1 MTEEYKKNLIDYVT
15 KNISSQQG
23 TQKDLNIVN
32 QKYYL
37 YSGDVWSSIRDTLA
51 AIGNPMITGILR
63 SEQFEVSIVYG
74 AIEITNAE
82 DRGFLI
88 YLDKDLK
95 PIQLITQ
102 YKTGNNLKGIH
113 KLYIDEDT
121 NRCYGVIGNYYYVE
135 SISTKKYFSYFNNL
149 FFKTG
154 EQYEMDLRYSYDLG
168 DNEFVCESIT
178 KDPNGSNYL
187 MIGSS
192 GNSKVNSRA
201 IELKINVG
209 SPNEFN
215 RWTSS
220 EPTSHTILVGCY
232 AKYDNNS
239 NPSFKIIRYNYAT
252 GCLGLMYNTGST
264 LNTNDLYDIR
274 TDGVWNFYSV
284 LRPLEYQALSEN
296 EIYVT
301 MPLRWRIEVNGETYN
316 GELDALYKYD
326 GSTINEIY
334 RTEVAVATRTGETSF
349 KYEDIYS
356 LSLAKDED
364 NTLYMFKLY
373 SSHTTNNTN
382 IKAMNLTR
390 HGVIIDENNWIN
402 LGSFARLYPVPVALN
417 QTTFLIRKFNICRI
431 CNLNSYISYDYEDY
445 VDGFELIIDNLSP
458 INGYNGEPYTSVDS
472 LVPEYANLYSN
483 NDLVFSRN
491 LYNVTKQSNSTM
503 SSVEV
508 PYNYL
513 NDLDII
519 QNDLISKTNQELIN
533 DYTNW
538 NKNIYEI
545 VDVNFLNT
553 INVINEDTNISY
565 LDSAIK
571 VNNAITDGGNT
582 NYQNTPCT
590 KYRLNY
596 TDNTSSIGNITWS
609 DINDLVKQTTIS
621 FSPAKEV
628 KSIDLISN
636 DESTIYMTINET
648 FETGKLYT
656 ITQKVRIGDK
666 SVKKEVHYQ
675 GNNVCYNN
683 KKIEVY
689 SN

>member
-37 YSGDVWSSIRDTLA
+37 YSGDVWSSIRDELA
-51 AIGNPMITGILR
+51 TIGNAMVTGILR
-63 SEQFEVSIVYG
+63 NEQFEISIAYG
-74 AIEITNAE
+74 AINLENEE

-88 YLDKDLK
+88 YLDKNLK

-102 YKTGNNLKGIH
+102 YNTGNNLKGIH
-113 KLYIDEDT
+113 RLYIDEDT
-121 NRCYGVIGNYYYVE
+121 NRCYGVIGDYFTVTSSY
-135 SISTKKYFSYFNNL
+135 KKYFSYFNNL

-154 EQYEMDLRYSYDLG
+154 NEYEINLRYSYDLG

-187 MIGSS
+187 MIGSNA
-192 GNSKVNSRA
+192 NSKVNSRV

-220 EPTSHTILVGCY
+220 DPVQNNMLVGCF

-239 NPSFKIIRYNYAT
+239 NPMFKIIRYNYST
-252 GCLGLMYNTGST
+252 GHLGLMYNTGST
-264 LNTNDLYDIR
+264 LYTNDLYDIK
-274 TDGVWNFYSV
+274 TDGVKSV
-284 LRPLEYQALSEN
+284 FSSQRPLEYQALSEN
-296 EIYVT
+296 EIY
-301 MPLRWRIEVNGETYN
+301 MALPLKWEITIGGEIYN
-316 GELDALYKYD
+316 GELCALYKYD
-326 GSTINEIY
+326 GSTINEMY
-334 RTEVAVATRTGETSF
+334 RTEVASAIREGSVVQYRNLC
-349 KYEDIYS
+349 I
-356 LSLAKDED
+356 LNLVKDED
-364 NTLYMFKLY
+364 NTLYLFKLF
-373 SSHTTNNTN
+373 SNQTTNNTN

-402 LGSFARLYPVPVALN
+402 LGNFVRLYPTIAALN

-431 CNLNSYISYDYEDY
+431 CNLNSYITISTESY

-458 INGYNGEPYTSVDS
+458 INGYNGEPYTNVDS

-483 NDLVFSRN
+483 NELVFSRN

-553 INVINEDTNISY
+553 INVIDEDTNISY

-666 SVKKEVHYQ
+666 PVKKEVHYQ

>member
-37 YSGDVWSSIRDTLA
+37 YSGDVWSSIRDELA
-51 AIGNPMITGILR
+51 TIGNAMVTGILR
-63 SEQFEVSIVYG
+63 NEQFEISIAYG
-74 AIEITNAE
+74 AIDLENEE

-102 YKTGNNLKGIH
+102 YNTGNNLKGIH
-113 KLYIDEDT
+113 RLYIDEDT
-121 NRCYGVIGNYYYVE
+121 NRCYGVIGDYFTVTSSY
-135 SISTKKYFSYFNNL
+135 KKYFSYFNNL

-154 EQYEMDLRYSYDLG
+154 NEYEIDLRYSYDLG

-187 MIGSS
+187 MIGS
-192 GNSKVNSRA
+192 NANNKTNSRV

-220 EPTSHTILVGCY
+220 EPVQNNMLVGCF

-239 NPSFKIIRYNYAT
+239 NPMFKIIRYNYST
-252 GCLGLMYNTGST
+252 GYLGLMYNTGST
-264 LNTNDLYDIR
+264 LYTNDLYDTK
-274 TDGVWNFYSV
+274 TDGVKSAFIIQ
-284 LRPLEYQALSEN
+284 RPLEYQALSEN
-296 EIYVT
+296 EIY
-301 MPLRWRIEVNGETYN
+301 MALPLRWEIRIGGEIYA
-316 GELDALYKYD
+316 GELCALYKYD
-326 GSTINEIY
+326 GSTISEMY
-334 RTEVAVATRTGETSF
+334 RTEVASAIREGNVFHYMS
-349 KYEDIYS
+349 IYI
-356 LSLAKDED
+356 LNLVKDED
-364 NTLYMFKLY
+364 NTLYMFKLF
-373 SSHTTNNTN
+373 SNQTTNNTN

-402 LGSFARLYPVPVALN
+402 LGSFVRLFPISAALN

-431 CNLNSYISYDYEDY
+431 CNLNSYITISTESY

-458 INGYNGEPYTSVDS
+458 INGYNGDPYTNVDS

-483 NDLVFSRN
+483 NELVFSRN

-553 INVINEDTNISY
+553 INVIDEDTNISY

-571 VNNAITDGGNT
+571 VNNSITDGGNT

-666 SVKKEVHYQ
+666 PVKKEVHYQ

>member
-37 YSGDVWSSIRDTLA
+37 YSGDVWSSIRNTLE
-51 AIGNPMITGILR
+51 AIGNPRITGILR
-63 SEQFEVSIVYG
+63 NEQFEVSIAYG
-74 AIEITNAE
+74 AINLDNEE

-88 YLDKDLK
+88 YLDKNLK
-95 PIQLITQ
+95 PMQLITQ
-102 YKTGNNLKGIH
+102 YKTGANLKGIH
-113 KLYIDEDT
+113 KLYIDENT
-121 NRCYGVIGNYYYVE
+121 NRCYGVIGEYFTVTSPY
-135 SISTKKYFSYFNNL
+135 KKYFSYFNNL

-154 EQYEMDLRYSYDLG
+154 NEYEIDLRYSYDLG

-187 MIGSS
+187 MIGS
-192 GNSKVNSRA
+192 NANQRTNSRA

-209 SPNEFN
+209 SPNEFK

-220 EPTSHTILVGCY
+220 DPIQYNILVGCY

-239 NPSFKIIRYNYAT
+239 NPSFKIMKYNFVT
-252 GCLGLMYNTGST
+252 GYLGIMYNTGNT
-264 LNTNDLYDIR
+264 LYTNDLYDIK
-274 TDGVWNFYSV
+274 TNGVWNIY
-284 LRPLEYQALSEN
+284 LIQRPLEYQALSEN
-296 EIYVT
+296 EIYMA
-301 MPLRWRIEVNGETYN
+301 MPLKWRITVSGETYS
-316 GELDALYKYD
+316 GELAGLYKYD

-334 RTEVAVATRTGETSF
+334 RTEVAISTESEYDAYNLNLV
-349 KYEDIYS
+349 
-356 LSLAKDED
+356 KDEN
-364 NTLYMFKLY
+364 NTLYMFKLF
-373 SSHTTNNTN
+373 SNHITSNTN

-390 HGVIIDENNWIN
+390 HGIIIDENNWIN
-402 LGSFARLYPVPVALN
+402 LGSFVKLSPYPVALN
-417 QTTFLIRKFNICRI
+417 QTTFLIRKYNICRI
-431 CNLNSYISYDYEDY
+431 CILSSYIGYNSEYYE
-445 VDGFELIIDNLSP
+445 DGFELIIDNLSP
-458 INGYNGEPYTSVDS
+458 INGYNGESYTNVDS

-483 NDLVFSRN
+483 NELVFSRN

-553 INVINEDTNISY
+553 INVIDEDTNISY

-571 VNNAITDGGNT
+571 VNNSITDGGNT

-666 SVKKEVHYQ
+666 PVKKEVHYK

>member
-15 KNISSQQG
+15 KNISIQQG
-23 TQKDLNIVN
+23 TEKDLNIVN

-37 YSGDVWSSIRDTLA
+37 YSGDEWSSIRDTLA
-51 AIGNPMITGILR
+51 SIGNAMITGILR
-63 SEQFEVSIVYG
+63 SEQFEISIAYG
-74 AIEITNAE
+74 SIMIDNSE

-121 NRCYGVIGNYYYVE
+121 NRCYGVVGKYFTTE
-135 SISTKKYFSYFNNL
+135 STYKKYFSYFNNL
-149 FFKTG
+149 FFKTR
-154 EQYEMDLRYSYDLG
+154 EQYEINLRYSYDLG
-168 DNEFVCESIT
+168 DNKFVCESIT

-187 MIGSS
+187 IIGSDA
-192 GNSKVNSRA
+192 NTRANARA

-209 SPNEFN
+209 SPSEFN

-220 EPTSHTILVGCY
+220 ETIQSNILVGCY

-239 NPSFKIIRYNYAT
+239 NPSFKIIRYNYNT
-252 GCLGLMYNTGST
+252 GYLGLMYNTGNT

-274 TDGVWNFYSV
+274 TDGVFSLYFA

-301 MPLRWRIEVNGETYN
+301 MPLRWRNEINGETYN

-326 GSTINEIY
+326 GSAINEIY
-334 RTEVAVATRTGETSF
+334 RTEVALATRIDESVYR
-349 KYEDIYS
+349 YEDIYK
-356 LSLAKDED
+356 LNFAKDED

-373 SSHTTNNTN
+373 SNHTTNNTN
-382 IKAMNLTR
+382 IKIMNLTR

-402 LGSFARLYPVPVALN
+402 LGSFARLYPVQVALN

-431 CNLNSYISYDYEDY
+431 CNLNSYISYDYEEY

-483 NDLVFSRN
+483 NELVFSRN

-553 INVINEDTNISY
+553 INVIDEDTQTPY
-565 LDSAIK
+565 LNSAIK

-596 TDNTSSIGNITWS
+596 TDNTSSIGNITWD

-621 FSPAKEV
+621 FSPSKEV

-636 DESTIYMTINET
+636 DETTIYMTINET

-666 SVKKEVHYQ
+666 PTKKEVHYR
-675 GNNVCYNN
+675 GENVCYNN
-683 KKIEVY
+683 NKIEVY